1 MAQLPSRLRENP
13 LTTFRSM
20 FDEFFNE
27 PFFRMTDR
35 DLTGRVW
42 PRVDI
47 TEKEG
52 KFLIRA
58 DLPGIKKED
67 IDVSVE
73 GEVLTISGVKE
84 QAEIREEEAEY
95 SHLERTYGSFCRS
108 FTLPDY
114 VDKENVEAT
123 YSNGVLELSLN
134 KVREPERRAK
144 QIQVKG

>member
-1 MAQLPSRLRENP
+1 MAQVPSRLRENP
-13 LTTFRSM
+13 LTSFRSM

-27 PFFRMTDR
+27 PFFRKTDR

-47 TEKEG
+47 IEQRGT
-52 KFLIRA
+52 FIIRA
-58 DLPGIKKED
+58 DLPGLKRDD

-73 GEVLTISGVKE
+73 GDVLTISGEKKE
-84 QAEIREEEAEY
+84 ETREMQPEY

-114 VDKENVEAT
+114 VDKENVEAMYT
-123 YSNGVLELSLN
+123 NGILELRLR
-134 KVREPERRAK
+134 KTREPERRAK